1 VIQSGDGFYVAELV
15 ELTPARP
22 LTLAEATPAIEA
34 RLRQVRAEEALRTA
48 ADAKIAA
55 LREALAAGKPF
66 AEAAAAVGLTPEPL
80 DNLSP
85 MSESLTPEQRRIIV
99 PTLSL
104 KDGELSGFEAAPW
117 GGFAVYLQTRGPL
130 AESDLTARRE
140 EILGGLLDNKR
151 RLLFTEWLRVSREDA
166 KINPGGQRGR

>member
-1 VIQSGDGFYVAELV
+1 MIQSGDGFYVAELV

-66 AEAAAAVGLTPEPL
+66 AEVF
-80 DNLSP
+80 
-85 MSESLTPEQRRIIV
+85 
-99 PTLSL
+99 
-104 KDGELSGFEAAPW
+104 GEAMLGYALP
-117 GGFAVYLQTRGPL
+117 
-130 AESDLTARRE
+130 LTAVTLV
-140 EILGGLLDNKR
+140 II
-151 RLLFTEWLRVSREDA
+151 A
-166 KINPGGQRGR
+166 GRAWHKQKA